1 LLIVEAVYGVR
12 VSTDAV
18 TAARRHRESMDA
30 TEFLTRLHRLPFD
43 ERFAI
48 ASKIPECGHAIGELQ
63 SALADLDR
71 ELAAAFSRERSLLE
85 ASLVAAEFATG
96 RAA

>member
-1 LLIVEAVYGVR
+1 MR

-18 TAARRHRESMDA
+18 TAPTHHRVIMDEN
-30 TEFLTRLHRLPFD
+30 EFLTRLHRLPVG
-43 ERFAI
+43 ERFEI
-48 ASKIPECGHAIGELQ
+48 ASKVPECGHAIGELQ

-71 ELAAAFSRERSLLE
+71 ELAAAFSREQSLLE
-85 ASLVAAEFATG
+85 ASLVAAEFAAV